1 MASSKADDNIICL
14 ATILRRERGGGF
26 EQEHFYIGR
35 GSSARRKCSCE
46 MRECETMCF
55 RNNVKF

>member
-46 MRECETMCF
+46 MRV
-55 RNNVKF
+55 RNNVKQCVLETM